1 MLPNL
6 SLYTGTKE
14 QAGTIALFLFAYNQY
29 LDNLNDEHWGSE
41 LDVNLQNVATG
52 LASMYIGYDIAE
64 DPEWTAYCNKATTS
78 EIAQYTIDNIL
89 AKMTDSLPRAERL
102 YVVALE
108 SVNITQNA
116 LQMVVE
122 TPDSFCFFTED
133 NLTEDAGWEPHQSL
147 ALKLLKKGEAVSDFG
162 DFYHTI
168 VRLR

>member
-29 LDNLNDEHWGSE
+29 LDKLNDEHWGSE
-41 LDVNLQNVATG
+41 LDVNTQNVATG
-52 LASMYIGYDIAE
+52 LASMYFGYDIAE
-64 DPEWTAYCNKATTS
+64 DPTWTAYCNKATSS

-89 AKMTDSLPRAERL
+89 KQKDDTLPQGERL
-102 YVVALE
+102 FIVALE
-108 SVNITQNA
+108 SVNILQNM

-122 TPDSFCFFTED
+122 TPESFCFFTED
-133 NLTEDAGWEPHQSL
+133 KLTEDAGWEAHQSL
-147 ALKLLKKGEAVSDFG
+147 AFTLLKKGDAVSDFG